1 MSVHRILL
9 QPLVLTRHISLLNA
23 IQSCVQDIT
32 NAYLI
37 SVQDRRI
44 QRLLNSGLKL
54 YAKLSKSMV
63 YMKMISGTLM
73 RLALQWGSV

>member
-1 MSVHRILL
+1 MILL
-9 QPLVLTRHISLLNA
+9 QPLVLTRHISLLNT

-32 NAYLI
+32 DAYLI

-73 RLALQWGSV
+73 RLALQWDSVLP